1 MPRKGHV
8 KKRESVPD
16 IRFGDQAASRFISS
30 LMMGGKR
37 STAERIFYG
46 ALEKAGEKLGV
57 EPYEVF
63 QKAMG
68 NVAPQIEVRPRR
80 VGGATYQ
87 VPVEV
92 TPTTL
97 SARFSPASVVSRI
110 PSVGTAPSTMSTMS
124 LRSPRPGWLTVIS
137 RVSVLLPLGSTA

>member
-37 STAERIFYG
+37 SVAERIFYG
-46 ALEKAGEKLGV
+46 ALNKAAEKLGV

-87 VPVEV
+87 VPTMVLY
-92 TPTTL
+92 TD
-97 SARFSPASVVSRI
+97 
-110 PSVGTAPSTMSTMS
+110 GTA
-124 LRSPRPGWLTVIS
+124 
-137 RVSVLLPLGSTA
+137 TACGQRLSMLS